1 MAARAARAR
10 VDAARHSHASDVER
24 LTGAFESLVAQ
35 VGQYH
40 EGLDAVLGGNVARNA
55 AEGRGGR

>member
-1 MAARAARAR
+1 
-10 VDAARHSHASDVER
+10 
-24 LTGAFESLVAQ
+24 